1 MQENHPTGLLAGG
14 AFAPYKRF
22 RRRRK
27 PWRRDGFAIPSI
39 LIPKG
44 GAALWAAEPKKKD
57 MTKGHVFLFGTPEG
71 TRTPNIQNRNLTL
84 YPIELRALINRSII
98 IAGLPRVVKCYFK
111 NFFLFSNPF
120 WNGPRHVCCLPKNVL
135 PPRRHI
141 SLNLKFECGAA
152 EAAFSDP
159 FAGRTALF
167 CVQLQKACGAM

>member
-1 MQENHPTGLLAGG
+1 MRNLSIFGTPEAEARKRCLRHVFPLRVPSQEGESCGRSLIGD
-14 AFAPYKRF
+14 
-22 RRRRK
+22 RRTRM
-27 PWRRDGFAIPSI
+27 
-39 LIPKG
+39 
-44 GAALWAAEPKKKD
+44 EKKKARVD
-57 MTKGHVFLFGTPEG
+57 LSIYPSFGTPEG

>member
-1 MQENHPTGLLAGG
+1 MVLDAAKCSFHKLHQSMKKALKVLQCNAFKAFLL
-14 AFAPYKRF
+14 
-22 RRRRK
+22 
-27 PWRRDGFAIPSI
+27 
-39 LIPKG
+39 
-44 GAALWAAEPKKKD
+44 
-57 MTKGHVFLFGTPEG
+57 GTPEG

-159 FAGRTALF
+159 FVGEKDAAFFTPKFRKEATP
-167 CVQLQKACGAM
+167 CISRSEEHTSELQSQN

>member
-1 MQENHPTGLLAGG
+1 MPG
-14 AFAPYKRF
+14 ARWTPQSPF
-22 RRRRK
+22 RRGRAVGRC
-27 PWRRDGFAIPSI
+27 PIRDRGGNAGYQNATSKDEAKIP
-39 LIPKG
+39 
-44 GAALWAAEPKKKD
+44 
-57 MTKGHVFLFGTPEG
+57 GTPEG